1 MSQMYTERTMESRLL
16 AIFDGAPACH
26 PMADWYEDVAQ
37 TDCRKIARITGLP
50 LELVAA
56 TMAVLS
62 PGPKYAQNM
71 ADTVAMC
78 SWASMGAFGE
88 RNNPL
93 PVVTTYGANRDKAA
107 AMLDYYVM
115 TGDVDTDH
123 VSGPKVTAFLRNIMG
138 AWGEVTLDR
147 HAVRPISKSGK
158 DMPTGKAERAR
169 MESAYRKAA
178 AKRGLQPA
186 QFQAVVWCAVR
197 GGAR

>member
-1 MSQMYTERTMESRLL
+1 MISILL
-16 AIFDGAPACH
+16 RIFDAATGCH
-26 PMADWYEDVAQ
+26 DMATWYETVAAA
-37 TDCRKIARITGLP
+37 DCRDIAGKDVP
-50 LELVAA
+50 FELVAG

-62 PGPKYAQNM
+62 PGPKYAQNL
-71 ADTVAMC
+71 ADTRAMIE
-78 SWASMGAFGE
+78 WARRGAFDTP
-88 RNNPL
+88 NNPL

-107 AMLDYYVM
+107 AMLDEWVMSDETVVNTDYV
-115 TGDVDTDH
+115 T
-123 VSGPKVTAFLRNIMG
+123 GPKVSAFLRNIMG
-138 AWGEVTLDR
+138 QWQDVTLDR

-158 DMPTGKAERAR
+158 DMPSSKAERAR